1 MKETTKAYLKEY
13 KKSNCKQVCFSL
25 SKKYDADIIEF
36 LDKQESKQ
44 GTIKALIRRR
54 IAEEER
60 ADKLA
65 DIIEGTVTEGGRGR

>member
-1 MKETTKAYLKEY
+1 MKEATKAYLKGY
-13 KKSNCKQVCFSL
+13 KKENCKQVCVSL

-54 IAEEER
+54 IAEEEK
-60 ADKLA
+60 AEKLT
-65 DIIEGTVTEGGRGR
+65 DIFEGAVTK

>member
-1 MKETTKAYLKEY
+1 MMNEKTKSYLKEY

-36 LDKQESKQ
+36 LDRQESKQ

-54 IAEEER
+54 IAEEEK

-65 DIIEGTVTEGGRGR
+65 DIVEGTVIKGCKG